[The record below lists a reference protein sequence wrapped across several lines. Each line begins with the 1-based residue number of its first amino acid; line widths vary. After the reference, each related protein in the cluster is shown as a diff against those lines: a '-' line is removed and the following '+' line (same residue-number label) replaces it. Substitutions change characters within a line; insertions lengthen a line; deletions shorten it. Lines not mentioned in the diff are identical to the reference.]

1 MNKLWIMILVG
12 FLFSCIGRHSSD
24 AQKAEIRE
32 KVISSKENIGDTL
45 RNDLSKSR
53 IYWKGTKMRGAGMHS
68 GEVGMEKGY
77 FLLNNSEI
85 VGGEFIVD
93 MNTIRVTDI
102 PLTDPIP
109 IKNLTEHLKSDDFF
123 DVKKYPYSDF
133 EILTVKTLSGDSL
146 EISGNLT
153 IKDISRNI
161 QIAAL
166 KNNQSFTTTFLI
178 DRFQWNI
185 AYEGSWADR
194 TFVDRE
200 MELRVELYW

>member
-1 MNKLWIMILVG
+1 M
-12 FLFSCIGRHSSD
+12 
-24 AQKAEIRE
+24 
-32 KVISSKENIGDTL
+32 
-45 RNDLSKSR
+45 
-53 IYWKGTKMRGAGMHS
+53 
-68 GEVGMEKGY
+68 
-77 FLLNNSEI
+77 
-85 VGGEFIVD
+85 
-93 MNTIRVTDI
+93 
-102 PLTDPIP
+102 
-109 IKNLTEHLKSDDFF
+109 KSDDFF

-133 EILTVKTLSGDSL
+133 EIFTVKTLSGDSL
-146 EISGNLT
+146 EISGNLR

-166 KNNQSFTTTFLI
+166 KNNRSFTTTFLI